1 MPLHA
6 VVVAN
11 RNPFAA
17 MNMFRNQ
24 ILKRHLPRQIVCV
37 DRQSG
42 LVVKDFFKMLKRGE
56 VDVRRELDVEFL
68 NEEGINA
75 SGLTKEYL
83 NLLMTGMANG
93 TGGLVLFEGGL
104 GKVVFRFI

>member
-1 MPLHA
+1 MLLHA

-56 VDVRRELDVEFL
+56 VDVRRELDIEFL
-68 NEEGINA
+68 NEEGIDA

-93 TGGLVLFEGGL
+93 TGGLVLLEGGL
-104 GKVVFRFI
+104 

>member
-1 MPLHA
+1 
-6 VVVAN
+6 
-11 RNPFAA
+11 
-17 MNMFRNQ
+17 
-24 ILKRHLPRQIVCV
+24 
-37 DRQSG
+37 
-42 LVVKDFFKMLKRGE
+42 MLKRGE

-68 NEEGINA
+68 NEEGIDA

-104 GKVVFRFI
+104 